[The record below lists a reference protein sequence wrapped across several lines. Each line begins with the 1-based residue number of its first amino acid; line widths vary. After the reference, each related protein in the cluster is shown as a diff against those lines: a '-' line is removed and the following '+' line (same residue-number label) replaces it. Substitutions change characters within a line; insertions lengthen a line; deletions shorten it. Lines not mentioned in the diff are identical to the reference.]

1 MSDTDTQAA
10 LALDTLGK
18 PTARLTGGYQS
29 AQTPPKWSYATRIQP
44 DKIPAGRADGSD
56 LPVYRLFFPAQ
67 RNVDGTMTKNEWWEF
82 PRHLTILQERV
93 DTEFPNGFQGKYR
106 ADISWRVRWGKS
118 GNSLYIKEILSV
130 EGPMQAPTELDQHLN
145 ANGDQQV
152 NQPNHETDPR
162 KCLYAMPAHVKRVH
176 ELDDATTGRVVRT
189 IFGMAL
195 PDALAKFGVAKC
207 WTMIT
212 DFDTANKP
220 GEVAARFAPP
230 AEPPAPAAPET
241 GAQAAQATPPATTPP
256 VKAQNATNRP
266 VETKNGQ
273 SKDNPVTSEPDA
285 KEYIRAKYT
294 KKLQGGKEYLEV
306 QGRVLLFRLDH
317 PDWSLETDV
326 IAMTDDAAIFKCTI
340 RNADGRIISTG
351 HGRATAA
358 GTKNLGSRFIEKAE
372 TAAIGRALSLAS
384 YGTDDTLEDSDYLAD
399 SPVAKAA

>member
-1 MSDTDTQAA
+1 
-10 LALDTLGK
+10 
-18 PTARLTGGYQS
+18 
-29 AQTPPKWSYATRIQP
+29 
-44 DKIPAGRADGSD
+44 
-56 LPVYRLFFPAQ
+56 
-67 RNVDGTMTKNEWWEF
+67 
-82 PRHLTILQERV
+82 
-93 DTEFPNGFQGKYR
+93 
-106 ADISWRVRWGKS
+106 
-118 GNSLYIKEILSV
+118 
-130 EGPMQAPTELDQHLN
+130 MQAPTELDEHLN
-145 ANGDQQV
+145 ANGDQQTDKP
-152 NQPNHETDPR
+152 QHEMDEGKAP
-162 KCLYAMPAHVKRVH
+162 YAMAAHVKRVH
-176 ELDDATTGRVVRT
+176 GLTDDQVGKVIRQ
-189 IFGMAL
+189 IFNESSI
-195 PDALAKFGVAKC
+195 DAIRKRGVAKC
-207 WTMIT
+207 WKQIE
-212 DFDTANKP
+212 DFDEANKP